1 MFLTNSMKYFNPKA
15 FLCLLILIL
24 ASTAINAQKKHF
36 IYVQSENKEP
46 FYVMINNKNYSSSLS
61 GYLIIPRLKN
71 GKYFFIAGFPK
82 DKYPEQKFTY
92 VVNDKDAGFVLKQFG
107 NNGWGLFN
115 VVDFSNL
122 MANDTN
128 WEQDKKQNDTIQLE
142 DTYSVNTN
150 IKPQIQVSS
159 EANNAEQ
166 KTTLVKTNTI
176 NKEEIDISATTTKKD
191 TPNSSEKKA
200 TEAATFSNNQTKIN
214 NTNADNA
221 DQTPIT
227 SSPKRIVR
235 VYQKNSINGVDEMY
249 LDYTSNPAD
258 TIIVFIPLNAE
269 TDNNPNINLPQNKI
283 QPNSKSQANVNQY
296 NTSCVYLA
304 TESDYLK
311 TRKLMSA
318 ETSDDKMIKTAKSTF
333 SNKCYYVEQIQ
344 KLGLLFLSEQS
355 RLKFFKAA
363 YSNIYDRY
371 NYSSLEMQFTLSSLI
386 NQFRQSQ

>member
-1 MFLTNSMKYFNPKA
+1 
-15 FLCLLILIL
+15 
-24 ASTAINAQKKHF
+24 
-36 IYVQSENKEP
+36 
-46 FYVMINNKNYSSSLS
+46 MINNKNYSSSLS